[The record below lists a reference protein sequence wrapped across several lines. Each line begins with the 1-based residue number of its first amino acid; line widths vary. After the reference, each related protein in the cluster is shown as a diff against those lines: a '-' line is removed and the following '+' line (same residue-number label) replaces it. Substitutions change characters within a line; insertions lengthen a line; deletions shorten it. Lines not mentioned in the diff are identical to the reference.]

1 MPTYTYD
8 CPDGHTFDR
17 RLSFKAAEEA
27 QLCAQPPRGAGK
39 PIRVGCCGD
48 IIQSKNVHDMVR
60 CGCGN
65 FSIDGGSAYVKCS
78 AAEPC
83 DVEELTPEET
93 FDARIKTCGKIAT
106 RRSVYDSQVAMFNG
120 AGFTRS
126 STN

>member
-1 MPTYTYD
+1 MFD

-17 RLSFKAAEEA
+17 RLSFDAAKDIQVCQE
-27 QLCAQPPRGAGK
+27 PPKGAGK

-48 IIQSKNVHDMVR
+48 IIQSKNRHDYVT

-65 FSIDGGSAYVKCS
+65 FSTDGGDSYVKCGFV
-78 AAEPC
+78 EPC
-83 DVEELTPEET
+83 EVEVLTSEEV
-93 FDARIKTCGKIAT
+93 FDARIKTCGKSAT
-106 RRSVYDSQVAMFNG
+106 RRSVYANQVALFNG